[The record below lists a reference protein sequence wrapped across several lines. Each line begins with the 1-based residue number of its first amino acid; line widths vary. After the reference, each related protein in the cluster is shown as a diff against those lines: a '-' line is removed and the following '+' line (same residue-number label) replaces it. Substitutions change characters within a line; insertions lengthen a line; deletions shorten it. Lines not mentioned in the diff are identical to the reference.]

1 MEVKMNECEES
12 VYQSKLSELRI
23 QLNTIDD
30 DLIKLLISRFSLT
43 DEIGRLK
50 QNSNQQI
57 YDPNREASIFD
68 NISETIQ
75 KKQLSSTDLDRLTS
89 CIIEIYREIM
99 NQSKI
104 SQSNL

>member
-1 MEVKMNECEES
+1 MNESEER
-12 VYQSKLSELRI
+12 VYQLKLSDLRT

-30 DLIKLLISRFSLT
+30 DLVKLLISRFYLT

-57 YDPNREASIFD
+57 YDPDREASIID
-68 NISETIQ
+68 NISETVQ
-75 KKQLSSTDLDRLTS
+75 KYQLSSMDSDSLTS
-89 CIIEIYREIM
+89 CIIGIYREIM

>member
-1 MEVKMNECEES
+1 MNESEES

-30 DLIKLLISRFSLT
+30 DLINLLISRFSLT
-43 DEIGRLK
+43 NEIGRLK
-50 QNSNQQI
+50 QVSNQQI
-57 YDPNREASIFD
+57 YDPDREASIID
-68 NISETIQ
+68 SISKTIQ
-75 KKQLSSTDLDRLTS
+75 KNHVSNADLERLTS

-104 SQSNL
+104 SQSKL

>member
-1 MEVKMNECEES
+1 MNESEEI

-23 QLNTIDD
+23 QLNTIDE

-57 YDPNREASIFD
+57 YDPDREASIID
-68 NISETIQ
+68 NISKTIEQ
-75 KKQLSSTDLDRLTS
+75 NNLSRTNLVSLKS

>member
-1 MEVKMNECEES
+1 MNESEES
-12 VYQSKLSELRI
+12 VYQAKLSELRI
-23 QLNTIDD
+23 QLNTIDE

-50 QNSNQQI
+50 QNCNQQI
-57 YDPNREASIFD
+57 YDPNREAIIIDS
-68 NISETIQ
+68 ISETIQ
-75 KKQLSSTDLDRLTS
+75 KNQFSSTDVDLLTS

-104 SQSNL
+104 SQSKL

>member
-1 MEVKMNECEES
+1 MNESEES
-12 VYQSKLSELRI
+12 VYQAKLSELRI

-50 QNSNQQI
+50 QNCNQQI
-57 YDPNREASIFD
+57 YDPNREAIIIDS
-68 NISETIQ
+68 ISETIQ
-75 KKQLSSTDLDRLTS
+75 KNQFSSTDVDLLTS

-104 SQSNL
+104 SQSKL

>member
-1 MEVKMNECEES
+1 MNESEES
-12 VYQSKLSELRI
+12 VYQAKLSELRI

-50 QNSNQQI
+50 QNCNQQI
-57 YDPNREASIFD
+57 YDPNREAIIIDS
-68 NISETIQ
+68 ISETIQ
-75 KKQLSSTDLDRLTS
+75 KNHLSSKNLVNLTS

>member
-1 MEVKMNECEES
+1 MNESEES
-12 VYQSKLSELRI
+12 VYQAKLSELRI

-50 QNSNQQI
+50 QNCNQQI
-57 YDPNREASIFD
+57 YDPDREANILD
-68 NISETIQ
+68 NISETIR
-75 KKQLSSTDLDRLTS
+75 KNHLSSTDLDQLTS
-89 CIIEIYREIM
+89 CISDIYREIM

>member
-1 MEVKMNECEES
+1 MKKSEES
-12 VYQSKLSELRI
+12 VYQSKLSDLRI
-23 QLNTIDD
+23 QLNTIDE

-57 YDPNREASIFD
+57 YDPDRETSIID
-68 NISETIQ
+68 NITETIEENH
-75 KKQLSSTDLDRLTS
+75 LSRTNLVSLKS

-104 SQSNL
+104 SQSKL